1 MYIIWTID
9 GQKICFFRKQVC
21 VFRVKMCQT
30 SLAQVPNEH
39 ELDPLY
45 SVVICSRSWTLT
57 YEYCLLTTYLV
68 HIWLDCQDQI
78 PKPLL
83 HLSWCGQA
91 GSESEFCFLFC
102 RKKQNW
108 LIDRIEFYAV
118 LAIFQ
123 PAATKDFLKSL
134 YHE

>member
-1 MYIIWTID
+1 MPNFTCTSSEWAWTWPTIFCCNLVTILNTD
-9 GQKICFFRKQVC
+9 LWILSF
-21 VFRVKMCQT
+21 
-30 SLAQVPNEH
+30 
-39 ELDPLY
+39 
-45 SVVICSRSWTLT
+45 
-57 YEYCLLTTYLV
+57 TTYLV

-102 RKKQNW
+102 RKKQNNW
-108 LIDRIEFYAV
+108 LIDWIEFYAV

-123 PAATKDFLKSL
+123 PAATKDFFKIFISWIITF
-134 YHE
+134 YFCFRIRYPSCRYTS